1 MMRRH
6 VTQIIEKVGKH
17 FYQAKLVK
25 LSGEIIDLSELG
37 FEVVSIND
45 PSPEEGLLSEDLGE
59 QDGYID
65 LGTKLDSRAPT
76 LTVYFLAH
84 TYQDAALRKRELY
97 ALFSSRERF
106 YLRTNAEPGKQL
118 LVRRIGGIA
127 PKDAGAYTF
136 SVDIS
141 LSASSPYWESIDDAF
156 AAPSI
161 DGDFAAGLGFNLD
174 EISDSKT
181 RGNRAILYNKGTAV
195 IDARNVQTK
204 LKITVKGV
212 TSNLRLLNNT
222 NGSSVKV
229 TTTTALSDTL
239 VFEGVR
245 ILKNGLSIFGLS
257 DHGALVLEVGRNE
270 IQIQGS
276 TGAEVTFN
284 AKNYY
289 I

>member
-1 MMRRH
+1 MMRRPI
-6 VTQIIEKVGKH
+6 TQITEKVGKH
-17 FYQAKLVK
+17 YYQAKLVK
-25 LSGEIIDLSELG
+25 LSGEVIDLSALG
-37 FEVVSIND
+37 FEVIAMED
-45 PSPEEGLLSEDLGE
+45 PSPDESLLSEELEE

-65 LGTKLDSRAPT
+65 LGTKLDSRSPT
-76 LTVYFLAH
+76 LTLYFLAH

-118 LVRRIGGIA
+118 LVRRVGGIA

-136 SVDIS
+136 SVEIS

-156 AAPSI
+156 ALPSI
-161 DGDFAAGLGFNLD
+161 DGHFAAGLGYD
-174 EISDSKT
+174 VTKISDSVT
-181 RGNRAILYNKGTAV
+181 NGSHAILYNNGTAV
-195 IDARNVQTK
+195 IDARSVQTK

-212 TSNLRLLNNT
+212 SNNLRLLNKT

-229 TTTTALSDTL
+229 TTATAASDTL
-239 VFEGVR
+239 VFDGVR

-257 DHGALVLEVGRNE
+257 DHGALILEVGRNE
-270 IQIQGS
+270 IEIQGS
-276 TGAEVTFN
+276 RSAEVTFN

>member
-1 MMRRH
+1 MMRRP
-6 VTQIIEKVGKH
+6 VTHIIEKVGKH
-17 FYQAKLVK
+17 YHQAKLVK

-37 FEVVSIND
+37 FEVVAIND
-45 PSPEEGLLSEDLGE
+45 PSPDESLLSEELEE

-65 LGTKLDSRAPT
+65 LGTKLDSRSPT

-118 LVRRIGGIA
+118 LARRVGGID
-127 PKDAGAYTF
+127 PKDLGAYTF
-136 SVDIS
+136 SVEIG

-156 AAPSI
+156 ALPDI
-161 DGDFAAGLGFNLD
+161 DDNFAAGLGFNVE

-181 RGNRAILYNKGTAV
+181 TGNRAILYNKGAAV
-195 IDARNVQTK
+195 IDARNAQTK
-204 LKITVKGV
+204 LKITVKGE
-212 TSNLRLLNNT
+212 TTNLRLLNLT

-229 TTTTALSDTL
+229 TTSTTASDIL
-239 VFEGVR
+239 VFDGVR

-257 DHGALVLEVGRNE
+257 DHGALVLEIGRNE
-270 IQIQGS
+270 IQIQGNN
-276 TGAEVTFN
+276 GAEVAFN
-284 AKNYY
+284 TKNYY

>member
-1 MMRRH
+1 MMRRP
-6 VTQIIEKVGKH
+6 VTSIIEKIGRH

-25 LSGEIIDLSELG
+25 LSGEIIDLSALG

-45 PSPEEGLLSEDLGE
+45 PSPDESLLSEELEE

-65 LGTKLDSRAPT
+65 LGTKLESRSPT
-76 LTVYFLAH
+76 LTIYFLAH
-84 TYQDAALRKRELY
+84 TYQDAALRRRELY

-118 LVRRIGGIA
+118 LLRRVGGIA

-136 SVDIS
+136 SVEIS

-161 DGDFAAGLGFNLD
+161 EGHFAAGLGFDLD

-181 RGNRAILYNKGTAV
+181 TGSRAILYNKGTAV

-204 LKITVKGV
+204 LKITVRGV
-212 TSNLRLLNNT
+212 TTNLRLLNLA

-229 TTTTALSDTL
+229 TTTTTASDTL
-239 VFEGVR
+239 VFDGVR

-257 DHGALVLEVGRNE
+257 DHGALVLEIGRNE
-270 IQIQGS
+270 IDIQGS
-276 TGAEVTFN
+276 NGAEVTFN